1 MDTCL
6 KNTLVLNKNSKVF
19 LSPKQHPDIVV
30 DRGGLIMTIPSKIIL
45 LQWESQEKSWIEF
58 KLYHLLLAS
67 DNINV
72 IWALFVP
79 FSGMVGVISH
89 HLL

>member
-30 DRGGLIMTIPSKIIL
+30 GNGGGLNNDPTK
-45 LQWESQEKSWIEF
+45 Q
-58 KLYHLLLAS
+58 
-67 DNINV
+67 DNI
-72 IWALFVP
+72 IA
-79 FSGMVGVISH
+79 VGGPRKI
-89 HLL
+89 LDRI